1 MVCAEGRREGRAG
14 ADVGGWRGG
23 RGTLWILG
31 WLNRRDRP
39 ETEHLSIWAEA
50 SKSFCENYSN
60 WFRFSPQQADA
71 TGKMKKGEGRSMGG
85 GDL

>member
-39 ETEHLSIWAEA
+39 DRKQSIYQFGQRRQNHFVKITAI
-50 SKSFCENYSN
+50 
-60 WFRFSPQQADA
+60 D
-71 TGKMKKGEGRSMGG
+71 
-85 GDL
+85 